1 MLFQVNAGKKF
12 YKIGNYT
19 KVEIL
24 RITVKGIQISHSHG
38 ISYITDKDISESQK
52 NLLQHEIEQYHKLK
66 NIHAKNVE
74 KTVLNQTQELDDL
87 IKRLPQMKY
96 KELQAWSR
104 KRIGVYFTHNEFDSK
119 FSSKFQLAKNKQASL
134 TSIKKRI
141 RSIYNE
147 SLVSI
152 SKKLCVMTPSEIDA
166 TCKKW
171 FGKRFSN
178 KKFREE
184 IEKRYCF
191 ANNVNCFFDTVNK
204 SIEDFWKQQEED
216 KKRQAEIERQK
227 KEREEMLRRQE
238 EERKKEEEKKRE
250 EREKEEERRRIERE
264 KREELE
270 KEHRWK
276 NSLALQGKSC
286 AEVKIPITVVIEYHY
301 ALLGQYW
308 KYGCDYRLY
317 ANDQIIATRTSKS
330 MSETFKVYVSGNA
343 VLRAEMLAKNGMGGS
358 EVYDSE
364 WINEY
369 KANYPHKIIK
379 MPCL

>member
-1 MLFQVNAGKKF
+1 MKKSSIIILLFTLLLQVNAGKKF

-24 RITVKGIQISHSHG
+24 RITAKGIQISHSHG
-38 ISYITDKDISESQK
+38 ISYITDKDLSESQK

-96 KELQAWSR
+96 KELQAWSK
-104 KRIGVYFTHNEFDSK
+104 KRVGVYFTHNEFDPK
-119 FSSKFQLAKNKQASL
+119 FSSKFQLAKNKQACL

-147 SLVSI
+147 SLVNI
-152 SKKLCVMTPSEIDA
+152 AKKLCIMTPSEIDA

-191 ANNVNCFFDTVNK
+191 ANNVNWFFDTVNK

-216 KKRQAEIERQK
+216 KKRQAEIERQR
-227 KEREEMLRRQE
+227 KEREEMLQRQEEERRRQE
-238 EERKKEEEKKRE
+238 EERQRQEEERQ
-250 EREKEEERRRIERE
+250 RQEEERRRQ
-264 KREELE
+264 EE
-270 KEHRWK
+270 
-276 NSLALQGKSC
+276 
-286 AEVKIPITVVIEYHY
+286 
-301 ALLGQYW
+301 
-308 KYGCDYRLY
+308 
-317 ANDQIIATRTSKS
+317 
-330 MSETFKVYVSGNA
+330 
-343 VLRAEMLAKNGMGGS
+343 
-358 EVYDSE
+358 
-364 WINEY
+364 
-369 KANYPHKIIK
+369 
-379 MPCL
+379 